1 MAVKI
6 LFSGTKTSGTINQKL
21 ECRINLRNEISVVI
35 SSINGDCKAIYLDKP
50 TAIKLSKVLKSEISK
65 IESEGSNG

>member
-6 LFSGTKTSGTINQKL
+6 LFSGTQKSGTINQKL
-21 ECRINLRNEISVVI
+21 ECKINHRNEISIII
-35 SSINGDCKAIYLDKP
+35 SCINGDCEQIYLDKP

-65 IESEGSNG
+65 IGSGGSND